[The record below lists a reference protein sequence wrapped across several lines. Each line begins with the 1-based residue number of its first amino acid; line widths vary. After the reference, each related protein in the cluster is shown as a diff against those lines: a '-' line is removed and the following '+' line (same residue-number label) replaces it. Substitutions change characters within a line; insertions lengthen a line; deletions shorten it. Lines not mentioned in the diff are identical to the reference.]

1 VRGEGESFKES
12 SKKIELQVKFIK
24 FLSPK
29 LKDLLR
35 QQPNP

>member
-1 VRGEGESFKES
+1 VREEEESSKES

-29 LKDLLR
+29 LKDLR

>member
-1 VRGEGESFKES
+1 VREEEESSKES

-29 LKDLLR
+29 LKDLLW